1 MICQQTRGLLAS
13 RQLERHPSFRVIV
26 LAERP
31 PRGVFSHK
39 REPFQGMCH
48 FPNGYLVV
56 SSGTNNWGDICMEG
70 EAEAADTPD
79 AFLKA
84 LAESLK
90 GKEGV
95 DAGVADILKTH
106 ILKAAP
112 AQNAV
117 ALAKDAILKLAGE
130 RANPPKPEVVNG

>member
-1 MICQQTRGLLAS
+1 
-13 RQLERHPSFRVIV
+13 
-26 LAERP
+26 
-31 PRGVFSHK
+31 
-39 REPFQGMCH
+39 
-48 FPNGYLVV
+48 
-56 SSGTNNWGDICMEG
+56 MEG

-79 AFLKA
+79 AFLKV

-90 GKEGV
+90 SKEGV

>member
-1 MICQQTRGLLAS
+1 M
-13 RQLERHPSFRVIV
+13 RV
-26 LAERP
+26 
-31 PRGVFSHK
+31 
-39 REPFQGMCH
+39 
-48 FPNGYLVV
+48 LVV
-56 SSGTNNWGDICMEG
+56 LSKIRKWGDRRVER
-70 EAEAADTPD
+70 EAEPADTPD

-84 LAESLK
+84 LGESLK

-95 DAGVADILKTH
+95 DAGLADILKTH

-130 RANPPKPEVVNG
+130 RANPPKPEVANG